1 MTYTAWRSDF
11 FNRRDAL
18 QRRLEQSGLSSA
30 EVVNYFN
37 YDNMHTAEPDFCP
50 LYALNTK
57 CHDTPKLNC
66 YLCACPHFICS
77 DEPLFAYTYSV
88 CSINSRHATTFTYDN
103 CVHCDCAHCTLPH
116 STSVALKHYKDLNAT
131 DNLSSS

>member
-11 FNRRDAL
+11 FNRRDTL
-18 QRRLEQSGLSSA
+18 QRRLEQSGLSPA
-30 EVVNYFN
+30 EVVSYFN
-37 YDNMHTAEPDFCP
+37 YDNMRIAEPDFCP

-57 CHDTPKLNC
+57 CHDMSKLNC
-66 YLCACPHFICS
+66 YLCACPHFVCS

-103 CVHCDCAHCTLPH
+103 CVHCECTHCTLPH
-116 STSVALKHYKDLNAT
+116 STSVALKHYKDLSAT
-131 DNLSSS
+131 DNLPSS